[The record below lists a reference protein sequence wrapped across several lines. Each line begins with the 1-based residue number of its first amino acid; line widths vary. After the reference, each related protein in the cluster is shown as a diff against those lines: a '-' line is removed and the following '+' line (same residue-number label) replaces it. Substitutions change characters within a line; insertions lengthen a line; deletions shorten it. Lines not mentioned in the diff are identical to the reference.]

1 MKHAPSAFLA
11 IATLALSPAAALAV
25 EQTPFKPAP
34 LPPEQALFSFLP
46 QKDPRIAA
54 GLSLAVNGTGQFYNG
69 ETAKGWWCLSPV
81 LAYPLAWALDSA
93 LGTGYFRAGDALLI
107 IGTKVYSTLDA
118 YRVADE
124 AARRAPQRR

>member
-11 IATLALSPAAALAV
+11 IATLALTAQAASAA
-25 EQTPFKPAP
+25 PFKPAP

-46 QKDPRIAA
+46 QKDPRLAA

-69 ETAKGWWCLSPV
+69 ETAKGWWCLAPL
-81 LAYPLAWALDSA
+81 LAYPLAWALDGA
-93 LGTGYFRAGDALLI
+93 LGTGYFRAGDALII
-107 IGTKVYSTLDA
+107 IGTKAYSAIDA

-124 AARRAPQRR
+124 AARRAQQGR